1 MLETF
6 GGKKSQYSCRHP
18 SVVTVWTC
26 HLLSLCVCV
35 RCAGF
40 CAMPGPH
47 VDSCLLVFGTVGE
60 SRVSVGAWDR
70 HRPVSLIIAH
80 CKQTAVNLRRVHD
93 NNNQAEVPEIRKDQT
108 SFTLTP
114 RTSHNTLII
123 THY

>member
-1 MLETF
+1 MKPSV
-6 GGKKSQYSCRHP
+6 GKKVSTA
-18 SVVTVWTC
+18 VVIPQSSLC
-26 HLLSLCVCV
+26 EPAIYCLCVCV

-47 VDSCLLVFGTVGE
+47 RDSCLLVFGTVGE
-60 SRVSVGAWDR
+60 PRVSVGAWDGHR
-70 HRPVSLIIAH
+70 HVSLIIAH

-108 SFTLTP
+108 SFTLTQL
-114 RTSHNTLII
+114 TCHNTLTI